1 MAGWLKTLP
10 HFAPLSDAQ
19 ARWPRCATL
28 YVSQAVT
35 VCTQAATLFT
45 AQRVKLAQNTESIS
59 FAAGEVILREG
70 ELTWLGLELANP
82 NSTPGPNPN
91 PNPNPKP

>member
-28 YVSQAVT
+28 YASQAV
-35 VCTQAATLFT
+35 TLFT

>member
-19 ARWPRCATL
+19 ARRPRCATL
-28 YVSQAVT
+28 YAYDRMYAGCNPITS
-35 VCTQAATLFT
+35 
-45 AQRVKLAQNTESIS
+45 QRVKLAQNTESIS

-70 ELTWLGLELANP
+70 ADLVRVRV
-82 NSTPGPNPN
+82 S
-91 PNPNPKP
+91 